1 MKLFPRF
8 SRQPTTRQPAWR
20 DRETALIWGTPMVLF
35 PALAFIPVSVSLIL
49 EPSFAH
55 ARVVGLA
62 LLPAIAASIGCG
74 VSRLAFCLRRDFD
87 VLSLFAG
94 GTIVVLVVISMCAG
108 VVLASV
114 VGNF

>member
-1 MKLFPRF
+1 MKIE
-8 SRQPTTRQPAWR
+8 PTWR

-35 PALAFIPVSVSLIL
+35 AALGFIPVTISLVL
-49 EPSFAH
+49 EPAFPY
-55 ARVVGLA
+55 AR
-62 LLPAIAASIGCG
+62 LLGCVLLIAIAWSIASG

-94 GTIVVLVVISMCAG
+94 GTVAVFVVISMCAG

-114 VGNF
+114 VADL